1 MAGEKR
7 ERGIQGT
14 AAAHQMT
21 EKTPL
26 VLVPG
31 LLCDAALWSH
41 QTEHL
46 AEIADIRIADTVR
59 DDSIAGMAQRLLN
72 AAPRRFALAGLS
84 MGGYAAFEVVRQAP
98 ERVVRL
104 ALLDTSAR
112 PDDAAKR
119 RRRPDLIQLAEKGP
133 FKGVRRSCV
142 LGQSGDGGLSLG
154 G

>member
-1 MAGEKR
+1 
-7 ERGIQGT
+7 
-14 AAAHQMT
+14 MT

-31 LLCDAALWSH
+31 LLCDAALWAH

-59 DDSIAGMAQRLLN
+59 DDSVAGMAQRLLN

-84 MGGYAAFEVVRQAP
+84 MGGYVAFEVMRQAP
-98 ERVVRL
+98 GRVVRL

-112 PDDAAKR
+112 PDGAAKR
-119 RRRPDLIQLAEKGP
+119 PPRLDLTPPAAKDR
-133 FKGVRRSCV
+133 KT
-142 LGQSGDGGLSLG
+142 GGEG
-154 G
+154 K